1 VLRLVARAEQRLVL
15 TGIGGAGVATLA
27 ARPMRRVAAFPAG
40 EDRGGSPPIGRES
53 RDRAATHRPGE
64 PRQSCH
70 PSVAEPGRKRPY
82 GPGLKVRAASAKAA
96 MVCGQE
102 AAGAAAMSSY
112 GRPVPGA
119 VTRVTTTRAS
129 ITPAPGGR

>member
-1 VLRLVARAEQRLVL
+1 MRRLVARAERRLVL

-27 ARPMRRVAAFPAG
+27 ARPVRRVAAFPAG
-40 EDRGGSPPIGRES
+40 EDRGGPPPIGRES
-53 RDRAATHRPGE
+53 RDRAATHRL
-64 PRQSCH
+64 R
-70 PSVAEPGRKRPY
+70 EPGRKRAY

-96 MVCGQE
+96 MVCGQD

-119 VTRVTTTRAS
+119 VTRVITTRAS